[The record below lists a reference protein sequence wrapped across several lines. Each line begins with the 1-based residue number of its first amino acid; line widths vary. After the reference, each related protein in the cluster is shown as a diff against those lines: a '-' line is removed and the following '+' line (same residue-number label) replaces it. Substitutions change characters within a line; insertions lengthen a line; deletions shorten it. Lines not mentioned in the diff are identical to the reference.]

1 MSAQYSL
8 FDGDGGRMISAPKGA
23 ALQIPEEDVAE
34 VLGTRAA
41 EGVGSYGEEAER

>member
-8 FDGDGGRMISAPKGA
+8 FDGDGGRLVAAPTGA

-34 VLGTRAA
+34 VFGNTEQLTP
-41 EGVGSYGEEAER
+41 GE